1 MKGKKIIALVL
12 AMTMGLVLVLAG
24 CGGNGSTA
32 ATPAPTAA
40 PAATAAGTATP
51 EPTPAPSVAP
61 DFPKHQIDIIVGA
74 GAGGGS
80 DTFARALGQELSDLF
95 GVPVNVLNMPGGN
108 EAIAL
113 QELVSRDADGYTL
126 MVTTTTHITETAL
139 GNREDPDATQ
149 VLTLFHED
157 TYALHVKEGGKYAS
171 IDDFIA
177 DAKARP
183 GEVTIGGTYPLSLD
197 ELVVRKLEK
206 AAGIQVNYVPYSETG
221 KMQADVLGGHIDAML
236 DEFPPSIELIEAKEL
251 RPLVVFAEKRLD
263 NFPDLPTTVELGWD
277 VTDGMLR
284 GVIIKSGTPDD
295 ILDLLEN
302 AMSEAYHTER
312 YQEFADGRMLNLKD
326 AFAGADE
333 YNAIIKER
341 VEEYKEIYEQLD
353 MSSK

>member
-1 MKGKKIIALVL
+1 MKRKKIIALALTL
-12 AMTMGLVLVLAG
+12 AMCLVLLAG
-24 CGGNGSTA
+24 CGGNNGT
-32 ATPAPTAA
+32 
-40 PAATAAGTATP
+40 TATP
-51 EPTPAPSVAP
+51 EPTTAPATPAPTQAAPESTPASSAAP
-61 DFPKHQIDIIVGA
+61 DFPKHQIEIIVGA

-113 QELVSRDADGYTL
+113 QELVSRAADGYTI
-126 MVTTTTHITETAL
+126 MVTTTTHITEMAL
-139 GNREDPDATQ
+139 GNREDPDASEG
-149 VLTLFHED
+149 LTLFHED
-157 TYALHVKEGGKYAS
+157 TYALHVQAGGKYDT

-183 GEVTIGGTYPLSLD
+183 GEVTVGGTYPLSLD

-206 AAGIQVNYVPYSETG
+206 AAGIEVNYVPYSETG

-236 DEFPPSIELIEAKEL
+236 DEFPPSIELIEADQIK
-251 RPLVVFAEKRLD
+251 PLVVFAEERLEK
-263 NFPDLPTTVELGWD
+263 FPDLPTTVENGWN

-295 ILDLLEN
+295 VLDILEN
-302 AMSEAYHTER
+302 ALSEAFHTDR
-312 YQEFADGRMLNLKD
+312 YQEFAAGRMLTLKD

-333 YNAIIKER
+333 YNEIIQQR
-341 VEEYKEIYEQLD
+341 IGEYKEIYDRLN
-353 MSSK
+353 MS